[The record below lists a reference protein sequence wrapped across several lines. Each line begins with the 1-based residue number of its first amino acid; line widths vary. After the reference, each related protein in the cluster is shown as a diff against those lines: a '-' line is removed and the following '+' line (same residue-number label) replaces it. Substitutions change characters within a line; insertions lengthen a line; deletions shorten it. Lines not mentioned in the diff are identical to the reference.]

1 MKSTKLWIEKIILKN
16 NEKKVYDVNEFKKEI
31 DYRWFKL
38 CYKEYR
44 KTKDKETAIELCK
57 SLNINNITRSIQFVI
72 LNKII
77 NKKKR
82 VKDNLANKC

>member
-1 MKSTKLWIEKIILKN
+1 M
-16 NEKKVYDVNEFKKEI
+16 
-31 DYRWFKL
+31 
-38 CYKEYR
+38 
-44 KTKDKETAIELCK
+44 DKETAIELCK